1 MTQQEWMPTRKPGDR
16 ILRIPRV
23 KSWSVPLPPLPK
35 PRTGGA
41 SSLVLIYGFLG
52 AIALGTI
59 LLILPISSKSGQATS
74 FVDALFTS
82 TSAVCVTGL
91 VVVDTA
97 DHWSYFGQGVIL
109 TLIQLGGFGFM
120 TSATLFLLMFG
131 RRIGLRERLLIRES
145 MGLAKL
151 GGLVKLVKRM
161 AIFAISVE
169 IIGAAVFYV
178 HLSIEDPGG
187 PTLWRSVF
195 HSISAFNNAGFD
207 VFGSFRSLSEYQ
219 GDVLMLLVTAV
230 LIIIGGISFLFLADL
245 FQVRR
250 FGRLSLDSKIV
261 LLTTLSFLVIGT
273 AIILLTEFRDPDT
286 LGSLS
291 LPQKILNAFF
301 QSVTARTAGFST
313 INMANLANYALVF
326 TMLLM
331 YVGGAA
337 GSTAGGIKVNT
348 FGMLAATMWS
358 TLRGKEHPGAFGREL
373 NPQQIHRA
381 LVVAMLSLGLLALV
395 VLLLTITEG
404 FSFLNILFETVSA
417 FGTVGLS
424 TGITPQLSVAGRLI
438 ITATMFI
445 GRLGPL
451 TLALSLIQRQHHVNY
466 RYPTDNVRIG

>member
-1 MTQQEWMPTRKPGDR
+1 MQQEWMPTRRPGDR

-23 KSWSVPLPPLPK
+23 KSWSVPLPPLRKPK
-35 PRTGGA
+35 TGGA
-41 SSLVLIYGFLG
+41 SPLVLIYGFLG
-52 AIALGTI
+52 AIVIGTI
-59 LLILPISSKSGQATS
+59 LLILPISSKTGEVTS

-120 TSATLFLLMFG
+120 TSATLFMLTLG

-161 AIFAISVE
+161 AIFAISIE

-178 HLSIEDPGG
+178 YLSIEDPGG
-187 PTLWRSVF
+187 PTLWQSVF

-207 VFGSFRSLSEYQ
+207 VFGGFRSLSEYQ
-219 GDVLMLLVTAV
+219 GDALMLLATAA
-230 LIIIGGISFLFLADL
+230 LIIIGGISFLFLADF
-245 FQVRR
+245 FQARR
-250 FGRLSLDSKIV
+250 FDRLSLDSKIV
-261 LLTTLSFLVIGT
+261 LLTTLFLLIVGT
-273 AIILLTEFRDPDT
+273 AIILLTEFKDPDT
-286 LGSLS
+286 LGGLS

-313 INMANLANYALVF
+313 INMANLANFALFF

-348 FGMLAATMWS
+348 FGMLAAIMWS
-358 TLRGKEHPGAFGREL
+358 TLRGKERPGAFGREL
-373 NPQQIHRA
+373 NPQQVYRA
-381 LVVAMLSLGLLALV
+381 LVVVMLSLGLLALV
-395 VLLLTITEG
+395 VLLLSITEE
-404 FSFLNILFETVSA
+404 FSFLSLLFETVSA

-424 TGITPQLSVAGRLI
+424 AGITPQLSVAGRLI
-438 ITATMFI
+438 ITATMFV

-466 RYPTDNVRIG
+466 RYPIDNVRIG

>member
-1 MTQQEWMPTRKPGDR
+1 MTQQDWVPTRKPGDR

-23 KSWSVPLPPLPK
+23 RSWHVPLPPMPR

-52 AIALGTI
+52 AILIGTI
-59 LLILPISSKSGQATS
+59 LLMLPISSRTGEFTS

-97 DHWSYFGQGVIL
+97 DYWSYFGQGVIL
-109 TLIQLGGFGFM
+109 VLIQLGGFGFM

-145 MGLAKL
+145 MGLARL
-151 GGLVKLVKRM
+151 GGLVKLVRRM
-161 AIFAISVE
+161 AIFAISIE
-169 IIGAAVFYV
+169 IVGAAVFYIC
-178 HLSIEDPGG
+178 LSIDKPGG
-187 PTLWRSVF
+187 PTLWKSVF
-195 HSISAFNNAGFD
+195 HSVSAFNNAGFD
-207 VFGSFRSLSEYQ
+207 VFGGFRSLSEYQ
-219 GDVLMLLVTAV
+219 GDVLMLLTTAV
-230 LIIIGGISFLFLADL
+230 LIIVGGISFLFLADL
-245 FQVRR
+245 FQVRK

-261 LLTTLSFLVIGT
+261 LLTTLFLLIVGT
-273 AIILLTEFRDPDT
+273 AVILLTEYTDPDT
-286 LGSLS
+286 LGGFSW
-291 LPQKILNAFF
+291 PQKVLNAFF

-313 INMANLANYALVF
+313 INMANLADYALFF

-331 YVGGAA
+331 YIGGAA

-358 TLRGKEHPGAFGREL
+358 TMRGRERPVAFGREF
-373 NPQQIHRA
+373 NPQQIYRA
-381 LVVAMLSLGLLALV
+381 LVVVMLSLGLLALV

-404 FSFLNILFETVSA
+404 FSFLNVLFEAVSA

-424 TGITPQLSVAGRLI
+424 AGITPQLSVAGRLI

-451 TLALSLIQRQHHVNY
+451 TLALSLIQRQHHVSY
-466 RYPTDNVRIG
+466 RYPTDTVRIG

>member
-1 MTQQEWMPTRKPGDR
+1 MIQQEWIPTRRPGDR

-23 KSWSVPLPPLPK
+23 KSWRVPLPPLPK

-52 AIALGTI
+52 AIVLGTI
-59 LLILPISSKSGQATS
+59 LLILPISSKTGQATS

-145 MGLAKL
+145 MGLARL
-151 GGLVKLVKRM
+151 GGLVKLVRRM

-178 HLSIEDPGG
+178 RLSMDNPGG

-207 VFGSFRSLSEYQ
+207 LFGGFSSLSEYQ
-219 GDVLMLLVTAV
+219 GDVLMLLATAV

-250 FGRLSLDSKIV
+250 FGRLTLDSKIV
-261 LLTTLSFLVIGT
+261 LLTTLFLLVVGT
-273 AIILLTEFRDPDT
+273 AIILLTEYKDPDT

-291 LPQKILNAFF
+291 LPQKVLNAFF

-313 INMANLANYALVF
+313 INMANVANYALFF

-331 YVGGAA
+331 YIGGAA

-348 FGMLAATMWS
+348 FGMLGTTMWS
-358 TLRGKEHPGAFGREL
+358 TLRGRERPGAFGREF
-373 NPQQIHRA
+373 NPQQIYRA
-381 LVVAMLSLGLLALV
+381 LVVVMLSIGLLAIV
-395 VLLLTITEG
+395 VLLLTVTEE
-404 FSFLNILFETVSA
+404 FSFLNVLFETMSA

-424 TGITPQLSVAGRLI
+424 AGITPHLSVAGRLI

-466 RYPTDNVRIG
+466 RYPTDTVRIG

>member
-1 MTQQEWMPTRKPGDR
+1 MPR
-16 ILRIPRV
+16 
-23 KSWSVPLPPLPK
+23 

-52 AIALGTI
+52 AILIGTI
-59 LLILPISSKSGQATS
+59 LLMLPISSRTGEFTS

-97 DHWSYFGQGVIL
+97 DYWSYFGQGVIL
-109 TLIQLGGFGFM
+109 VLIQLGGFGFM

-145 MGLAKL
+145 MGLARL
-151 GGLVKLVKRM
+151 GGLVKLVRRM
-161 AIFAISVE
+161 AIFAISIE
-169 IIGAAVFYV
+169 IVGAAVFYIC
-178 HLSIEDPGG
+178 LSIDKPGG
-187 PTLWRSVF
+187 PTLWKSVF
-195 HSISAFNNAGFD
+195 HSVSAFNNAGFD
-207 VFGSFRSLSEYQ
+207 VFGGFRSLSEYQ
-219 GDVLMLLVTAV
+219 GDVLMLLTTAV
-230 LIIIGGISFLFLADL
+230 LIIVGGISFLFLADL
-245 FQVRR
+245 FQVRK

-261 LLTTLSFLVIGT
+261 LLTTLFLLIVGT
-273 AIILLTEFRDPDT
+273 AVILLTEYTDPDT
-286 LGSLS
+286 LGGFSW
-291 LPQKILNAFF
+291 PQKVLNAFF

-313 INMANLANYALVF
+313 INMANLADYALFF

-331 YVGGAA
+331 YIGGAA

-358 TLRGKEHPGAFGREL
+358 TMRGRERPVAFGREF
-373 NPQQIHRA
+373 NPQQIYRA
-381 LVVAMLSLGLLALV
+381 LVVVMLSLGLLALV

-404 FSFLNILFETVSA
+404 FSFLNVLFEAVSA

-424 TGITPQLSVAGRLI
+424 AGITPQLSVAGRLI

-451 TLALSLIQRQHHVNY
+451 TLALSLIQRQHHVSY
-466 RYPTDNVRIG
+466 RYPTDTVRIG